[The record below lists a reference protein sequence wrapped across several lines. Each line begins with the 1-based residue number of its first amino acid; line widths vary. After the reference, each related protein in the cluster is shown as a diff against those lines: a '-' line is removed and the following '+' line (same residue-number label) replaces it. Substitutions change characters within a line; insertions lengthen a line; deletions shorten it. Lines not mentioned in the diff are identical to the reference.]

1 MRYLQRSLNADYG
14 CNLAVDGLYGPKTKA
29 AVKRHLIKR
38 GSKGEFV
45 GWLQAA
51 LNNRIKAGLSV
62 DNSFGPATAT
72 ALKID
77 QAKRGLTCDSICGIE
92 TVTAIVND

>member
-1 MRYLQRSLNADYG
+1 MNADYG

-29 AVKRHLIKR
+29 AVKIHLIKR

-51 LNNRIKAGLSV
+51 LNNRVKAGLV
-62 DNSFGPATAT
+62 IDGSFGPATAT
-72 ALKID
+72 ALKLY
-77 QAKRGLTCDSICGIE
+77 QAKRGLTPDAICGIK
-92 TVTAIVND
+92 TVAAIVND